1 MQQRKELIH
10 FKDNIPDCQ
19 NQKYM
24 VDSNDFCL
32 NRNNCKVIRGYS
44 YDKFIKH
51 IDWQC
56 PSKQS
61 FKCEKYCTT
70 NLILFVIFINLW

>member
-44 YDKFIKH
+44 YDKFRFQIM
-51 IDWQC
+51 IQ
-56 PSKQS
+56 
-61 FKCEKYCTT
+61 
-70 NLILFVIFINLW
+70 NIFENT